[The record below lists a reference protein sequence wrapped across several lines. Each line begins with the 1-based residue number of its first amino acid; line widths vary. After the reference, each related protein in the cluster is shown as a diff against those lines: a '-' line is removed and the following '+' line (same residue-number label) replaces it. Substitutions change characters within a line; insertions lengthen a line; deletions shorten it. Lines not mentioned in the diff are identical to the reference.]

1 MAHEKAN
8 IPEDLRQLSQR
19 FDEWRNA
26 QPPRSRLPESMWAAA
41 AEMAQRHGLH
51 CTTKTLRLDYTRL
64 QKRLPAGAAIE
75 RRRSAAPDFLEVL
88 ASTAGA
94 VAECVVE
101 VESSRGRMRVAMK
114 GVTPD
119 WAGLLRAWRDAEG

>member
-1 MAHEKAN
+1 MPHEKAVV
-8 IPEDLRQLSQR
+8 PEDLLQLSQR
-19 FDEWRNA
+19 FEEWRSA
-26 QPPRSRLPESMWAAA
+26 QPARSRLPESMWAAA

-51 CTTKTLRLDYTRL
+51 CTTKVLRLDYTRL
-64 QKRLPAGAAIE
+64 KKRLPAAAVAG
-75 RRRSAAPDFLEVL
+75 RARSAPPDFLEL
-88 ASTAGA
+88 LTSSASS

-119 WAGLLRAWRDAEG
+119 WAGLLRAWRETAG